1 MEKPCKLPKIENST
15 SSDNDI
21 NSKTRDFISE
31 LPDDVLYSIL
41 LKLPLRESVR
51 TRVLSHRWK
60 HVYAFPSILELNWLN
75 MGQNHD
81 FLEENEHP
89 CRNCEEKFVRG
100 VNQYLDFYKGTCLRS
115 FKASF
120 CLGHGPKSD
129 IDRWVNFAIRMGV
142 ETLSLDLYCEA
153 SSRNPTREM
162 FGEQLERNY
171 VFQSS
176 LLEGAKLN
184 LKNLRLVACRLGRN
198 FTNQFSFL
206 ETLTLAYS
214 PLARYDLHT
223 LFSYMVN
230 LNQLILLA
238 CSLPVK
244 LSLGSLLLLKKFCL
258 TGGAGTKE
266 LELSNPKLLH
276 FQCMTREAITVNLS
290 AVPNLITLKH
300 SVDSTGI
307 RYVFTHVSQNHPML
321 RTLTVYSRC
330 DWVCE

>member
-100 VNQYLDFYKGTCLRS
+100 VNQYLDFYKG
-115 FKASF
+115 
-120 CLGHGPKSD
+120 
-129 IDRWVNFAIRMGV
+129 
-142 ETLSLDLYCEA
+142 
-153 SSRNPTREM
+153 
-162 FGEQLERNY
+162 
-171 VFQSS
+171 
-176 LLEGAKLN
+176 
-184 LKNLRLVACRLGRN
+184 
-198 FTNQFSFL
+198 
-206 ETLTLAYS
+206 
-214 PLARYDLHT
+214 
-223 LFSYMVN
+223 
-230 LNQLILLA
+230 
-238 CSLPVK
+238 
-244 LSLGSLLLLKKFCL
+244 
-258 TGGAGTKE
+258 GAGTKE